1 MARRFG
7 TLGFLLAVMS
17 LPVMS
22 DAAEKKPSPY
32 PPTRVDPV
40 VEKIHGV
47 TVVDPYR
54 WLEDGSSPAVKQW
67 TAKQNAYTR
76 SVLDKLPGR
85 AQIHARLSAL
95 LDIGSLGTPEPARGR
110 YFYTKREGKQN
121 QPILYV
127 REGLHGKDR
136 VLIDP
141 NALDKE
147 GTTALDWFYP
157 TDDGSLLAYGLSTN
171 GSEQST
177 LRIRDV
183 ISGKDLPDVIGRT
196 RYCSLAWTPDRKG
209 FYYTRYPAVG
219 SVPKGEENY
228 HHHVF
233 FHALGTD
240 PAKDATVFGEGR
252 AAEDMPDV
260 ELSPDGR
267 WLVVSEA
274 QGWAKTEVYFADL
287 HAPKDRKGPVFQP
300 LVEKVDATFDVI
312 PRNDRFYVQTNEK
325 APRNRVFV
333 VDPKNPARK
342 AWKEILP
349 EGPDVLESIAVVG
362 NVLVGQFMVKASS
375 RLRLF
380 DKDGKLLQEVPLPTL
395 GTLAGLGGEWD
406 GDELLFGFQSFTQ
419 PQSIYRLD
427 LKHPAEAKPELWG
440 RVEADIDFTQY
451 EVEQVTYPSKDKT
464 PITMFL
470 AHKKGVAMD
479 GNNPTLLYGYGGF
492 NISLTPSFGASRFL
506 FLEKGGVLAIANLRG
521 GGEYGEDWHKA
532 GMLGN
537 KQNVF
542 DDFIAAAE
550 WLIQHKVTNRDRLA
564 VQGGS
569 NGGLLMGAVLTQ
581 RPDLFQA
588 VVCQVPLLDMLRY
601 DKFLIARLWIPEY
614 GSAENPEQ
622 FKWLYAYS
630 PYQHVKDGTAYPAV
644 LLEAAES
651 DSRVDPLHARKM
663 AARLQAATS
672 SDRPILLRLE
682 TKAGHGQG
690 KPRAK
695 VVEEL
700 TDEWSF
706 VFWQLGMK
714 I

>member
-7 TLGFLLAVMS
+7 TLGILFAVVS
-17 LPVMS
+17 LPLMS
-22 DAAEKKPSPY
+22 YADDKKPSPY

-40 VEKIHGV
+40 VEQIHGV
-47 TVVDPYR
+47 EVVDPYR
-54 WLEDGSSPAVKQW
+54 WLEDGNSPAVKEW
-67 TAKQNAYTR
+67 TAKENAYTE

-85 AQIHARLSAL
+85 DQIHARLSEL
-95 LDIGSLGTPEPARGR
+95 LDIGSLGTPEPAKGR

-141 NALDKE
+141 NELDKE
-147 GTTALDWFYP
+147 GTTALDWWYAAE
-157 TDDGSLLAYGLSTN
+157 DGSLVAYGLSAN

-183 ISGKDLPDVIGRT
+183 VIGKDLPDRIEQT
-196 RYCSLAWTPDRKG
+196 RACSLAWTPDAKG
-209 FYYTRYPAVG
+209 FYYTRYPAEG
-219 SVPKGEENY
+219 AVPKGDEKYNRR
-228 HHHVF
+228 VF
-233 FHALGTD
+233 FHALGAD
-240 PAKDATVFGEGR
+240 AAKDQEVFGAGR
-252 AAEDMPDV
+252 AKEDWPNV
-260 ELSPDGR
+260 ALSPDGR
-267 WLVVSEA
+267 WLVVTEE

-287 HAPKDRKGPVFQP
+287 HAPKSREQGFQP
-300 LVEKVDATFDVI
+300 LVEKVDAVFDVTAT
-312 PRNDRFYVQTNEK
+312 NDRIYLRTNENS
-325 APRNRVFV
+325 PRYRLLA
-333 VDPKNPARK
+333 VDPLKPGRED
-342 AWKEILP
+342 WKQILP
-349 EGPDVLESIAVVG
+349 EGADVLEHVAVVKPDVLVAQYVE
-362 NVLVGQFMVKASS
+362 KASS

-380 DKDGKLLQEVPLPTL
+380 DKGGKLLQEVPLPTL
-395 GTLAGLGGEWD
+395 GTVAGLGGEWE

-427 LKHPAEAKPELWG
+427 LKKPAEAKPELWG
-440 RVEADIDFTQY
+440 RVEADVDFAQY

-470 AHKKGVAMD
+470 AHKKGVARD
-479 GNNPTLLYGYGGF
+479 GSNPTLLYGYGGF
-492 NISLTPSFGASRFL
+492 NVSLTPSFGASRFL

-550 WLIQHKVTNRDRLA
+550 WLIEHKVTSRDRLA
-564 VQGGS
+564 IQGGS
-569 NGGLLMGAVLTQ
+569 NGGLLMGAALTQ
-581 RPDLFQA
+581 RPDLFRA

-614 GSAENPEQ
+614 GSAEDPEQ

-630 PYQHVKDGTAYPAV
+630 PYQHVKEGTAYPAV
-644 LLEAAES
+644 LIEAAES

-663 AARLQAATS
+663 TARLQAATS

-700 TDEWSF
+700 TDVWGF
-706 VFWQLGMK
+706 LFWQLGMK
-714 I
+714 M